1 MCVCVSVCVCAC
13 AHVFTRIHSLSL
25 SLYVYMICMH
35 NIQKLFDPPN
45 MVSNGL
51 YFDSTPCLDIDT
63 VRKAPPPPPVT
74 LSPPPVTPPPHC
86 QASSPLL
93 ASSFLIRSRYARLC
107 ASHAPKL
114 SPGLVKM
121 VKSMP
126 VCHTLQAGKP
136 RMNPFVSHALRT
148 TAVYTVPSST
158 HIHRCTLG
166 HT

>member
-1 MCVCVSVCVCAC
+1 
-13 AHVFTRIHSLSL
+13 
-25 SLYVYMICMH
+25 MH

-93 ASSFLIRSRYARLC
+93 ASSFLIRSRYARLY
-107 ASHAPKL
+107 ASNAPKL
-114 SPGLVKM
+114 SPGLIKT